1 MEKLSNMWMLVRGCR
16 LALRHEA
23 PACVP
28 AHNTVVSPGRKGRC
42 PGLENG
48 NGKSGSE
55 NSEKAR

>member
-1 MEKLSNMWMLVRGCR
+1 MDVSKR
-16 LALRHEA
+16 LQVGAQARSSSI
-23 PACVP
+23 CVP